1 MISSFKKFKNDFYSK
16 FSDLS
21 IFDGEDFN
29 FFKVV
34 LEGLK
39 VNYYARGKF
48 LTTIFYSN
56 FFYKILLF
64 LIRCK
69 KNINGELSRYKFHL
83 SIINKHKNPD
93 YLIIDP
99 GRVIKN
105 SKDQLIPIY
114 FSKIHN
120 QLKKN
125 HAVFYISEKEN
136 KNFNGFHDTY
146 SDLKTLGNSITHPN
160 SPILRKELLNVFN
173 NIKKYT
179 NFSLTDLENIK
190 CAFEK
195 FFVEALF
202 WLNIL
207 ELLNPK
213 EILMICHYHK
223 EGLIYAAKK
232 LNIKIIEYQHGL
244 IAKSDIFYN
253 FPKEVLDV
261 KNDCLFPDEIR
272 TFGEYWKSILLKG
285 NFISENQ
292 IKVVDYYIYN
302 RSTLS
307 HLEFKKLNEF
317 CKKRKV
323 ILITTQTFLT
333 DIYINYIDI
342 LIQILEDSYC
352 VIIKTHP
359 QESILPYKKYKN
371 NSVFLTDI
379 SVDLL
384 LKKSDFHLTIYSTTA
399 FDAIK
404 YGLPT
409 YFIYDESQSQ
419 YIYEI
424 YNAIGGVIL
433 KDFKKKPWD
442 IQNEIEV
449 NTNSFFSAS

>member
-1 MISSFKKFKNDFYSK
+1 MKLSFESFKLEFYSK
-16 FSDLS
+16 FN
-21 IFDGEDFN
+21 DFN
-29 FFKVV
+29 IFNGQDFNYFKVV

-39 VNYYARGKF
+39 VNYYKRGKF

-56 FFYKILLF
+56 FFYKPLLF

-69 KNINGELSRYKFHL
+69 KNLNGELSRYKSHL
-83 SIINKHKNPD
+83 SIIKKHKNPD

-99 GRVIKN
+99 GRAIKN
-105 SKDQLIPIY
+105 SNNQLIPIY

-125 HAVFYISEKEN
+125 HTVFYVSEKEIE
-136 KNFNGFHDTY
+136 NFNGFHDTY
-146 SDLKTLGNSITHPN
+146 SDVKTLGNSITHPN
-160 SPILRKELLNVFN
+160 TSKLRQELLNVFN
-173 NIKKYT
+173 IIKKHS

-253 FPKEVLDV
+253 FPNEISDI

-285 NFISENQ
+285 NFISKNQ

-307 HLEFKKLNEF
+307 HLESKKLNEF

-323 ILITTQTFLT
+323 ILITTQTFLA
-333 DIYINYIDI
+333 DVYINYIDN
-342 LIQILEDSYC
+342 LIQILEDNYC

-359 QESILPYKKYKN
+359 QETILPYKKYKN

-384 LKKSDFHLTIYSTTA
+384 LKKADLHLTIYSTTA
-399 FDAIK
+399 FDAVK
-404 YGLPT
+404 YGLST
-409 YFIYDESQSQ
+409 YFIYNSDQSD

-433 KDFKKKPWD
+433 KDYNIKPWE
-442 IQNEIEV
+442 IQNKLAVKSDE
-449 NTNSFFSAS
+449 FFQK